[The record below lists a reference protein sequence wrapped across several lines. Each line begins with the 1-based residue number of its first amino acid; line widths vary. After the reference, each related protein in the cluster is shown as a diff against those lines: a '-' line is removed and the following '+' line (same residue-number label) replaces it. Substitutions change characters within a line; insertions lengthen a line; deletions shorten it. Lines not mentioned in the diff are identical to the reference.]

1 MKLFIGYV
9 AVLGVCA
16 LFMWTE
22 TPQLWLDLTTRSSA
36 WSEASDLRSDGIDCT
51 RYQHIVTRCSVD
63 WHSATS
69 PEHGTVRYVF
79 FGEPDLHPTLLR
91 AGGSPGAVTT
101 DDALA
106 GRMGRTIVWGFMAF
120 LLGLCLTRGADF
132 LSDDDAPSALE
143 PPSAPDP
150 SRGTASRK
158 ASLRPGSSPT
168 SVVDRRDDTRPVFG
182 RRG

>member
-1 MKLFIGYV
+1 MKLFIGF
-9 AVLGVCA
+9 AAILGISV
-16 LFMWTE
+16 LFMWTQ

-36 WSEASDLRSDGIDCT
+36 WSVASDLRMDDLDCT

-63 WHSATS
+63 WHSVTA

-91 AGGSPGAVTT
+91 AEGSPGAVTT

-106 GRMGRTIVWGFMAF
+106 GRVGRTIVWGFMAF
-120 LLGLCLTRGADF
+120 LLWVCLTKSAQF
-132 LSDDDAPSALE
+132 LRDDDTPPALAP
-143 PPSAPDP
+143 PTAPDP
-150 SRGTASRK
+150 SGNAAPRGS
-158 ASLRPGSSPT
+158 SLRPA
-168 SVVDRRDDTRPVFG
+168 SVVTRRDDARPVFG